1 MVLVNLQGKN
11 REKEKKHN
19 QLMLKIFSHSL
30 VKEGW
35 RRVPMCD
42 LSQTFVP
49 FPTSLK
55 FFSGD
60 GDGDV
65 ASLTECLPSIVTSRP
80 AWAT

>member
-42 LSQTFVP
+42 SDLRP
-49 FPTSLK
+49 FPHMLEI
-55 FFSGD
+55 
-60 GDGDV
+60 
-65 ASLTECLPSIVTSRP
+65 L
-80 AWAT
+80 